1 MCGNC
6 KFSEYQN
13 GEYICTNE
21 NSDDYGLETSHN
33 DECEEC
39 EERDL

>member
-6 KFSEYQN
+6 KFSKYQN
-13 GEYICTNE
+13 GEYICTNVE
-21 NSDDYGLETSHN
+21 SDGYGLETSYD